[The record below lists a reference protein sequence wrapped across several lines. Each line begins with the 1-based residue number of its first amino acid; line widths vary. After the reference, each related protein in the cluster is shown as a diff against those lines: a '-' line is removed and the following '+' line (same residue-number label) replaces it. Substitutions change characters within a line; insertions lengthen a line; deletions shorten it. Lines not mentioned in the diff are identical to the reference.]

1 MSMHDFYLF
10 VSQRYKNLIESFHDY
25 PAAVHFTQFRKQ
37 FDPQSKMVVLFVFF
51 SSYGQQKHLFDMI
64 CKKQNVVMSTEQS
77 GGKNL
82 EVRN

>member
-1 MSMHDFYLF
+1 MIIQ
-10 VSQRYKNLIESFHDY
+10 QRFILHSLENNLTYNAKWWFCSC
-25 PAAVHFTQFRKQ
+25 
-37 FDPQSKMVVLFVFF
+37 FF

>member
-1 MSMHDFYLF
+1 MDFIYLF
-10 VSQRYKNLIESFHDY
+10 LKEIKNLIESFHDY